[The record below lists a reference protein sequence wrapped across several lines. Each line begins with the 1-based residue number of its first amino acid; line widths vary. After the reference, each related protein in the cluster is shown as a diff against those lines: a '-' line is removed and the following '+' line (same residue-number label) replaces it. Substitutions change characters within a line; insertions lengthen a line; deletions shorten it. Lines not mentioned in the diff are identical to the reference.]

1 MAELGFFR
9 RMGGVGSDSPRFSHD
24 RSGMTNR
31 IFTGPMLAIALLAV
45 LLLIASGD
53 RPSFVDL
60 AEAPGAAES
69 AQSEQVAESPGL
81 FVCDPPELKPIE
93 RPAIQ
98 PAMRPVA
105 YPGEALAAGTR
116 GDRPFAPVDPQLPL
130 PPGLKTRPRV
140 VAVQPSPDLP
150 SVPPPAPFAPAN
162 EQALGAP
169 GPAERLARRP
179 LKAPPR
185 GTAPGGR
192 MALPR
197 RPPAVPAAQNSE
209 AMRAVTRQVE
219 EMIRRGYHL
228 AERGA
233 LYSGRA
239 EFIQALSTIA
249 QALDLQAGGRRHT
262 EALAAGLTALEEA
275 EDFIPSGSG
284 LETDLDLP
292 TLLRAHHTPICKQTD
307 TSNLLPV
314 TLLQQYYTYAQDQL
328 ARASGGQ
335 EAASMAML
343 WLGKTYSTLALEKSL
358 PAAVAEPKAM
368 VFHWAALST
377 HGGNFLAANELAV
390 LEARWGQLATA
401 RSLLLYSLS
410 VLPHSAVWRNLSTV
424 HQRLDETQLAELALR
439 EADIAAKREAAAKLG
454 NSEGIVPSSDVQW
467 LDTQTFASTSRSE
480 IDPQRPLEAAD
491 QRQAAP
497 AASVTEPSPPRQR
510 AAAAWFPWIR

>member
-1 MAELGFFR
+1 
-9 RMGGVGSDSPRFSHD
+9 
-24 RSGMTNR
+24 MTNR

-45 LLLIASGD
+45 LLLIAGGD
-53 RPSFVDL
+53 RPSSVNPTG
-60 AEAPGAAES
+60 APGAAEPTLI
-69 AQSEQVAESPGL
+69 EHVAESPRL
-81 FVCDPPELKPIE
+81 MVCDPPELKPIE
-93 RPAIQ
+93 RPAMQ
-98 PAMRPVA
+98 PAMQPVA
-105 YPGEALAAGTR
+105 YPGEELASGTR

-130 PPGLKTRPRV
+130 PPGLQTRPRV
-140 VAVQPSPDLP
+140 VAVQPSPDMP

-162 EQALGAP
+162 QHAFNAAAVQF

-179 LKAPPR
+179 LMAPPR
-185 GTAPGGR
+185 GTPPSGR
-192 MALPR
+192 MALPP
-197 RPPAVPAAQNSE
+197 RPPAVPATQNTE

-439 EADIAAKREAAAKLG
+439 EADIAAKRESEAKLG

-480 IDPQRPLEAAD
+480 IDPQRPLAAAD

-497 AASVTEPSPPRQR
+497 AASVTEPSPPRPR
-510 AAAAWFPWIR
+510 SAAAWFPWFR